1 MPTEEEEEKY
11 YDGIKIEWE
20 GNKKK
25 KKKKR
30 PQKEQKKCQNF
41 VLCFF
46 NYYYHFEIQKLIH
59 LV

>member
-20 GNKKK
+20 GN
-25 KKKKR
+25 
-30 PQKEQKKCQNF
+30 KKCQNF

>member
-25 KKKKR
+25 KKEKDHRRTKKMS
-30 PQKEQKKCQNF
+30 K
-41 VLCFF
+41 LCSLFF
-46 NYYYHFEIQKLIH
+46 
-59 LV
+59 

>member
-25 KKKKR
+25 KKERDHKKN
-30 PQKEQKKCQNF
+30 KKNVKTLF
-41 VLCFF
+41 SVFSITITILKYK
-46 NYYYHFEIQKLIH
+46 N
-59 LV
+59 